1 MLPPCPAQG
10 PLLSAAH
17 HPPGQ
22 AWAEAAGWDRP
33 GSGDRPPPPLCR
45 PCGATTPNPLWAR
58 LTGRI
63 PSRTAVRT
71 ARPETER
78 AARSAWLATPG
89 PGLAPGQ
96 WGPFCPLGTR
106 APERGWPEGVREGP
120 GSQLGVRKSGPSSC
134 AGCAALEV
142 SQELGSFLGL
152 LTPPLAPGLKS
163 CPPAEL
169 HLPNFPFLPLK
180 GGPSPASL
188 RRRQGREGAGQQP
201 GGGEVTSYPHARG
214 MAPELAVAT
223 EDGRLGRLTPAPA
236 RTLEPSAHFRAPTV
250 TVSTVTQ
257 TEGPGSWHWAGRE
270 VLLTAP
276 PKPSRE
282 GFLWSCDPNR
292 LTRSCRAK

>member
-1 MLPPCPAQG
+1 MVLKDFCSKEVNPTQAFAPSPLP
-10 PLLSAAH
+10 
-17 HPPGQ
+17 
-22 AWAEAAGWDRP
+22 
-33 GSGDRPPPPLCR
+33 
-45 PCGATTPNPLWAR
+45 PCGATPLNPLWAR
-58 LTGRI
+58 LTGHI
-63 PSRTAVRT
+63 PSRTAVST
-71 ARPETER
+71 AWPETEQ
-78 AARSAWLATPG
+78 ATRSAWLAPPG

-106 APERGWPEGVREGP
+106 APERGWPEGAREGP

-134 AGCAALEV
+134 VGGAALEV
-142 SQELGSFLGL
+142 SQALGSFLGL

-169 HLPNFPFLPLK
+169 YLPNSPFLPLK
-180 GGPSPASL
+180 GRPSPASL
-188 RRRQGREGAGQQP
+188 RRRQGQEGVGRWLGSSRATGRSP
-201 GGGEVTSYPHARG
+201 PTHTRG
-214 MAPELAVAT
+214 MAPKPAVAM
-223 EDGRLGRLTPAPA
+223 EDGRLGGHTPAPA

-257 TEGPGSWHWAGRE
+257 TEGPGSWHWVGRE

-276 PKPSRE
+276 PQPSRE